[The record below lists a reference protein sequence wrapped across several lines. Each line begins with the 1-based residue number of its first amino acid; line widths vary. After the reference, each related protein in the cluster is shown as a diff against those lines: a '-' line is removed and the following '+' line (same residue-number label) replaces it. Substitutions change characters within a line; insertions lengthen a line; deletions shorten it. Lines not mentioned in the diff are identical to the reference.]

1 MGQSPRALT
10 WLKWISWAAIAVCLV
25 AVISAVPIETAVE
38 RLKTTIESL
47 GSSGYYAF
55 GIVYVLAAL
64 LFVPGSA
71 LTAAGGALFGLVWGT
86 ITVSVAATAA
96 AALAFLIARYLAR
109 DKVAQQAA
117 QSPRFS
123 AIDRA
128 IGQGGWRIIALLRLS
143 PAIPF
148 SLGNYLFGLTGI
160 RFVPYVLASWAFM
173 LPGTFLYVY
182 LGHAAGR
189 AVEAAASGSTSRST
203 PEVIFLV
210 VGLLA
215 TVAVTVYVTKLARRA
230 IGQQTEIGGDAPVQE
245 TEPAVEADTV
255 AGPTASPRVAWI
267 SAIAALLC
275 LGLAAN
281 RDRIPGFFG
290 PPVVTAVEVYQD
302 QDQEGTFDH
311 TVFDALLR
319 PLVDPDGYVDYATLA
334 KDTGQ
339 LDRYISSR
347 AKVSFDELG
356 RDDKLALLIN
366 AYNAFTLRLILD
378 HLPLESIND
387 IPDAE
392 RWNAVR
398 WNLGGRTLSLNQIEH
413 EEIRPKFM
421 EPRIHFALVCA
432 AIGCPKLRNE
442 AYTGER
448 LEQQL
453 EDQTRYAH
461 THDRW
466 FGFDPN
472 AGVVRLTMLYNPLW
486 YGGDFTQLPDVDSV
500 LDYAARYV
508 PELRQALE
516 SGDAPK
522 VEYLDYDWK
531 LNRKGSGQ

>member
-1 MGQSPRALT
+1 MARTPHTLT
-10 WLKWISWAAIAVCLV
+10 WLKWISWAAIAACLV
-25 AVISAVPIETAVE
+25 AIISAVPVDTAVE
-38 RLKTTIESL
+38 RLKTAVDSL
-47 GSSGYYAF
+47 GTAGYVAF
-55 GIVYVLAAL
+55 IAAYILAAL

-71 LTAAGGALFGLVWGT
+71 LTLAAGALFGLGWGT
-86 ITVSVAATAA
+86 FTVSIAATTA

-109 DKVAQQAA
+109 DKVAKQASR
-117 QSPRFS
+117 SPRFL

-128 IGQGGWRIIALLRLS
+128 VGQGGWRIIALLRLS

-148 SLGNYLFGLTGI
+148 SLGNYLFGLTDI
-160 RFVPYVLASWAFM
+160 RFLPYVLASWAFM

-182 LGHAAGR
+182 LGHVAVQTVEVAA
-189 AVEAAASGSTSRST
+189 VGSAPGGTAQI
-203 PEVIFLV
+203 VLLV

-230 IGQQTEIGGDAPVQE
+230 IRQQTEIGGDAPVQE
-245 TEPAVEADTV
+245 TEPAIEADTV

-339 LDRYISSR
+339 LDRYISSL
-347 AKVSFDELG
+347 AEVSFDQLG

-378 HLPLESIND
+378 HMPLESIND
-387 IPDAE
+387 ILDAE

-466 FGFDPN
+466 FRFHPD

-486 YGGDFTQLPDVDSV
+486 YGGDFTQLPDVDTV
-500 LDYAARYV
+500 LDFAARYV
-508 PELRQALE
+508 PELKQALQ